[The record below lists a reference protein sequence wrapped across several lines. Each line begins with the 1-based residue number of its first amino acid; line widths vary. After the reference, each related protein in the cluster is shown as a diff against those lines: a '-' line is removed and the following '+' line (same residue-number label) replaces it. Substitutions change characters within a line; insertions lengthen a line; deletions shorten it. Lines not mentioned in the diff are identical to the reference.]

1 MIITEDPALRTQA
14 LAALANEYNMASH
27 RPGLHQSELSYCLT
41 KSFWDRTSPLPLTEK
56 EILLFSIGFG
66 MERVILAREEIPK
79 ELILDGI
86 SCSLDTISLFGPADL
101 KTTRM
106 RAKGR
111 KGEDGFQPP
120 DGWKRQFMAYR
131 YVLNKQMC
139 KCGHEKKYHWIP
151 AKWRDQNGPVPC
163 WDCLNKE
170 CKNFESDPTYSVH
183 DFGVIIIHLVEPEI
197 SAYRFQF
204 SDQEMEENWS
214 RLLDRSNQLE
224 SMLASNDPMPFTTNE
239 EWECTHCRYK
249 LMCQLEASKRGVY
262 R

>member
-14 LAALANEYNMASH
+14 LAALQVEYGMTSH

-41 KSFWDRTSPLPLTEK
+41 KSFWDRTAPLPLTEK
-56 EILLFSIGFG
+56 EIVLFAIGFAA
-66 MERVILAREEIPK
+66 ERVMLSREETPK

-120 DGWKRQFMAYR
+120 EGWRHQFMAYR
-131 YVLNKQMC
+131 YALNRITI
-139 KCGHEKKYHWIP
+139 E
-151 AKWRDQNGPVPC
+151 AKMAALKLEQEVDFYGRYQFRQDVIDLWVYADSLPKV
-163 WDCLNKE
+163 E
-170 CKNFESDPTYSVH
+170 H

-204 SDQEMEENWS
+204 SDEEMEANWA
-214 RLLDRSNQLE
+214 RLMTRKTQLE
-224 SMLASNDPMPFTTNE
+224 SMLETNDPRPFTTNSD
-239 EWECTHCRYK
+239 WECTHCRYK
-249 LMCQLEASKRGVY
+249 LQCELTASQRMYK
-262 R
+262 